1 MIFLALLCTI
11 PALPAS
17 SSPSQL
23 LPNLPALLLL
33 AQLVFF
39 FRICNSLVSI
49 CCKLVGLVLSQS
61 GSHGET
67 RWTSTRRAV
76 GGNHQ
81 G

>member
-11 PALPAS
+11 PALLAS

-33 AQLVFF
+33 ARLVFF

-49 CCKLVGLVLSQS
+49 CCKLAGLALS
-61 GSHGET
+61 
-67 RWTSTRRAV
+67 
-76 GGNHQ
+76 
-81 G
+81 